1 MTTPQNNLISVIV
14 PVYNAESYLHQALSS
29 LLSQPY
35 KNLEILCLNDGSTDN
50 SLSILEQFA
59 KNDDRVKIISKENQG
74 YGATCNRGIEEA
86 TGTWIAILE
95 PDDWIEGDMF
105 GSLIE
110 LSNRIGAPADIV
122 KSAYWRIVMSDTEYE
137 SKEACGYKGV
147 INPRKQPFGIEEA
160 VHLLDSHP
168 SIWSAI
174 YRKEFL
180 DRKNIRFKEYPG
192 AGWADNPFL
201 IETLC
206 QTNRIAY
213 LDQAFYC
220 YREDTPEKVRDFTRR
235 FPTLPLERWNEMKNI
250 LERLEIHN
258 EKIVEAHNRR
268 GVAYLDVIMQ
278 NLDRIDQKTQNAIS
292 GMLARIDANLV
303 LNDAEIPPRLRM
315 MYADIAGLPTPHIS
329 KWKDRFKLL
338 SLNLH
343 DRGLRATLKTTL
355 HL

>member
-1 MTTPQNNLISVIV
+1 MRNPSLEKISVIV
-14 PVYNAESYLHQALSS
+14 PVYNAENYLHKALSS

-50 SLSILEQFA
+50 SLSILKQFQ
-59 KNDDRVKIISKENQG
+59 KNDSRVKVIDKKNQG
-74 YGATCNRGIEEA
+74 YGATCNRGIKEA
-86 TGTWIAILE
+86 TGDWIAILE

-110 LSNRIGAPADIV
+110 FSNELDTPADIV
-122 KSAYWRIVMSDTEYE
+122 KSAYWRIVMPDTEHE

-147 INPRKQPFGIEEA
+147 IGPRKQPFGIEEA

-180 DRKNIRFKEYPG
+180 DRNNIRFKEYPG

-201 IETLC
+201 VETLC
-206 QTNRIAY
+206 QTDRIAY

-220 YREDTPEKVRDFTRR
+220 YREDTPEKVRDFTRK
-235 FPTLPLERWNEMKNI
+235 FSTLPLERWSEMRDT
-250 LERLEIHN
+250 LERLEVDD

-268 GVAYLDVIMQ
+268 GIAYLDVIMQ
-278 NLDRIDQKTQNAIS
+278 NLDQIDQKTQNAIND
-292 GMLARIDANLV
+292 MLARIDANLV
-303 LNDAEIPPRLRM
+303 LNDAEIPPHLRM
-315 MYADIAGLPTPHIS
+315 MYANIAGLPTPHIS

-343 DRGLRATLKTTL
+343 DRGLRATLKTIL